1 MKFSEYIK
9 YNTTSITNNTRY
21 TKIDERKLMLEHASD
36 LDSVI
41 YKYSLYAN
49 NISNHIVNE
58 SRYDET
64 FTLSEQ
70 AAANGLLRFVC
81 EEYIESLNNELTLY
95 EHIYNDTINEG
106 LGDYFK
112 KAKEVIVKAAK
123 KGKDWVK
130 DQIEA
135 IQIQIQEIKEFLVQ
149 LANDVIKSVKDMTA
163 KMMSLLE
170 KFDCT
175 IKGLFEKIKIFDI
188 EELEKTW
195 TDESKKV
202 ADQIKSNPKEIE
214 KFNVYDDS
222 ENKKDIITEDEEK
235 EGEAVNQTGKDKGGW
250 KQSLWQAFK
259 QLAIWAVVCVAI
271 PGVVIA
277 AFPGTFIALLVPLV
291 CKLAWNGYKIV
302 KLWKQFQKVKDEWS
316 SYGKLQKWIT
326 VISMAASIVAL
337 ICNFKSLAESTG
349 PVLKGLYK
357 SGFDLLSKANLGIQ
371 PDALQRGFAAV
382 INMLKD
388 GKFSMDDFQKSY
400 DAISDSFNQHIT
412 EKITKTVTAVV
423 KKGQDGSEFIKN
435 NFEKNQ
441 FKTPQEFWNKVKPSF
456 MNPKEVTD
464 DGMYDVVADGY
475 LKGGA
480 GGNAWS
486 DKAIA
491 IAKKLGEEKSLTPV
505 RGFNDGLHEIFS
517 GQGSVTGFRMSGKLL
532 KELSDAGCL
541 GHDNIFGIV
550 GSVANTVSQTTVFQ
564 DVVQAATS
572 MLMTI
577 PSVELAPEN
586 NGGFRVRLGE
596 KGSKN
601 YVYEVGKDDVR
612 TVEKK
617 DHTKEY
623 DDIKKIIVDNNVE
636 YMKQLLESSKKDED
650 VDEKEITEKLK
661 EFKENFEKNIDDGKC
676 ILIYGKKVDEET
688 NESYI
693 SLHDYL
699 IMEGTTVSQIQKNLF
714 DPDYDKSPE
723 KSSNSSTSI
732 YHYLYE
738 PFKYWNKQVAAKKAG
753 KKRGDKIDAQG
764 TKINTSSGEEII
776 SSGKEILNKVFNGE
790 YISKE
795 EYALISALYTTAKG
809 AKFNPIIGDSTKNN
823 PESTKDGRLNDLF
836 VRIAELTKKLN
847 KKSEESSGSKW
858 DGKGSKK
865 AQADDEIRLLYASI
879 IHILQHVKDWEK
891 DVKNKKIIPLN
902 IQVSN
907 EQYKKADKQLKQ
919 RAAEKLPKQST
930 EEIKKTIKDDDSL
943 PDDTKQEIIASIDD
957 ADKKEETTADGS
969 DKKEETKSDDAD
981 KKEETTS
988 DDADKKE
995 ETTSDDAD
1003 KKEET
1008 TSEEE
1013 DDGKVKPIMI
1023 LVYGYGKDLAKADK
1037 SGPRKDPYSMKGLF
1051 KTCEFMTIAGGTSK
1065 ENLAK
1070 LFGEILHQ
1078 QVSELYNV
1086 VSYKPCND
1094 KNELDDN
1101 LENDKE
1107 RPELANLTND
1117 EAASLLKDKKKGA
1130 ELIKNGANKVSAAET
1145 PDEKKKLEQL
1155 HKTNSDAV
1163 KDDKELQGQLKEIN
1177 PDLVDDNGNLNE
1189 KEWNRTNDILS
1200 EYQLSKHK
1208 EKSHKGFFGKI
1219 WGAIKNFFFGDSSSD
1234 GNAKYHKYT
1243 EKELEK
1249 IASLVYEKI
1258 KKDKNIKESY
1268 NDNDAVMLIRP
1279 KSLSQYI
1286 LENRNR

>member
-36 LDSVI
+36 LNSVI

-188 EELEKTW
+188 DKLEKSW

-202 ADQIKSNPKEIE
+202 ADQIKANPNEIE
-214 KFNVYDDS
+214 QFNVYDDS
-222 ENKKDIITEDEEK
+222 KNKKDIITEDEEK

-250 KQSLWQAFK
+250 KQALWQAFK

-302 KLWKQFQKVKDEWS
+302 KLWKQFQKVKEEWS

-382 INMLKD
+382 INMLKE
-388 GKFSMDDFQKSY
+388 GKFSMDDFKASY

-423 KKGQDGSEFIKN
+423 KKGQSGTEFIKN
-435 NFEKNQ
+435 NFENKQ
-441 FKTPQEFWNKVKPSF
+441 FKSPQEFWNKVKPSF

-505 RGFNDGLHEIFS
+505 RGFNDVLHSIFS
-517 GQGSVTGFRMSGKLL
+517 GQGSVTGFKMSGKLL

-623 DDIKKIIVDNNVE
+623 EDIKKIIVDNNVE
-636 YMKQLLESSKKDED
+636 YMKQLLESSKKDKD
-650 VDEKEITEKLK
+650 ADEKEITEKLK
-661 EFKENFEKNIDDGKC
+661 EFKENFEKNIDNDKC

-688 NESYI
+688 NESYV
-693 SLHDYL
+693 SLRDYL
-699 IMEGTTVSQIQKNLF
+699 IMEGTTVYQIQKNLF
-714 DPDYDKSPE
+714 DPEYDKSPE

-738 PFKYWNKQVAAKKAG
+738 PFKYWNKQLAAKKAG
-753 KKRGDKIDAQG
+753 KKRGDKVDAQG
-764 TKINTSSGEEII
+764 TALNTSRGEELV

-790 YISKE
+790 YISPK
-795 EYALISALYTTAKG
+795 EYALITSLYIGQKG
-809 AKFNPIIGDSTKNN
+809 CKFRSIIGDSTKDN

-847 KKSEESSGSKW
+847 KKSEESGSKW

-865 AQADDEIRLLYASI
+865 SQADDEIRKLYASI
-879 IHILQHVKDWEK
+879 IHILQHVIDWEK

-902 IQVSN
+902 IQVSD
-907 EQYKKADKQLKQ
+907 EKYKKADKQLKQ

-957 ADKKEETTADGS
+957 AGKKEETTSDDSDKKEETTS
-969 DKKEETKSDDAD
+969 DDAGKKEETTSDDSD

-995 ETTSDDAD
+995 ETTSD
-1003 KKEET
+1003 
-1008 TSEEE
+1008 EEE

-1051 KTCEFMTIAGGTSK
+1051 KVCEFMTIEGGTSK

-1130 ELIKNGANKVSAAET
+1130 ELVKNGANKVSAAET

-1249 IASLVYEKI
+1249 IANLVYEKI

>member
-36 LDSVI
+36 LNSVI

-188 EELEKTW
+188 NELEKTW

-202 ADQIKSNPKEIE
+202 ADQIKANPNEIE

-250 KQSLWQAFK
+250 KQALWQAFK

-302 KLWKQFQKVKDEWS
+302 KLWKQFQKVKEEWS

-400 DAISDSFNQHIT
+400 DAISSSFNQHLT

-423 KKGQDGSEFIKN
+423 KKGQSGSEFIKN
-435 NFEKNQ
+435 NFEDKQ
-441 FKTPQEFWNKVKPSF
+441 FKSPQEFWNKVKPSF

-475 LKGGA
+475 LQGGA

-505 RGFNDGLHEIFS
+505 RGFNDVLHSIFS
-517 GQGSVTGFRMSGKLL
+517 GQGSVTGFKMSGKLL

-564 DVVQAATS
+564 DIVQAATS

-623 DDIKKIIVDNNVE
+623 EDIKKIIVDNNVE
-636 YMKQLLESSKKDED
+636 YMKQLLESSKKDKD

-661 EFKENFEKNIDDGKC
+661 EFKENFEKNIDNDKC

-688 NESYI
+688 NESYV
-693 SLHDYL
+693 SLRDYL
-699 IMEGTTVSQIQKNLF
+699 IMEGVTFDNLAEEINKISNWIKKEAGPYGF
-714 DPDYDKSPE
+714 EGKKGEGQSIKLKDWDPDRIHHYVDAFE
-723 KSSNSSTSI
+723 K
-732 YHYLYE
+732 
-738 PFKYWNKQVAAKKAG
+738 
-753 KKRGDKIDAQG
+753 
-764 TKINTSSGEEII
+764 I
-776 SSGKEILNKVFNGE
+776 SSGSAAANKELKMLNKGRDEEEKKYPITPINLISRFYYNVVWDKKLSKKSVTYEDIYDLFFAINDLAGALKDKKKNAENSDALNKNDVDNYCKVEYNRIIDILEKIDSCFERTAIIKDLKLRKKFKITKKDKEDFIKKTDEKKPDETTEKDIENKIKQSNIPDEEKEIL
-790 YISKE
+790 
-795 EYALISALYTTAKG
+795 L
-809 AKFNPIIGDSTKNN
+809 
-823 PESTKDGRLNDLF
+823 
-836 VRIAELTKKLN
+836 
-847 KKSEESSGSKW
+847 
-858 DGKGSKK
+858 
-865 AQADDEIRLLYASI
+865 
-879 IHILQHVKDWEK
+879 VK
-891 DVKNKKIIPLN
+891 P
-902 IQVSN
+902 
-907 EQYKKADKQLKQ
+907 
-919 RAAEKLPKQST
+919 
-930 EEIKKTIKDDDSL
+930 
-943 PDDTKQEIIASIDD
+943 
-957 ADKKEETTADGS
+957 
-969 DKKEETKSDDAD
+969 
-981 KKEETTS
+981 TS

-995 ETTSDDAD
+995 ETTSDGSD

-1008 TSEEE
+1008 TSDDSDKKEETTSDEE

-1051 KTCEFMTIAGGTSK
+1051 KVCEFMTIEGGTSK

-1130 ELIKNGANKVSAAET
+1130 ELVKNGANKVSAAET

>member
-36 LDSVI
+36 LNSVI

-175 IKGLFEKIKIFDI
+175 IKGLFEKINDKVKIFDI

-202 ADQIKSNPKEIE
+202 AHQIKANPNEIE
-214 KFNVYDDS
+214 QFNVYDDS

-250 KQSLWQAFK
+250 KQALWQAFK

-302 KLWKQFQKVKDEWS
+302 KLWKQFQKVKEEWS

-400 DAISDSFNQHIT
+400 DAISSSFNQHIT

-423 KKGQDGSEFIKN
+423 KKGQSGSEFIKN
-435 NFEKNQ
+435 NFEDKQ
-441 FKTPQEFWNKVKPSF
+441 FKSPQEFWNKVKPSF

-480 GGNAWS
+480 GGNPWS

-505 RGFNDGLHEIFS
+505 RGFNDVLHSIFS
-517 GQGSVTGFRMSGKLL
+517 GQGSVTGFKMSGRLL

-550 GSVANTVSQTTVFQ
+550 GSVANTVSQTTVIQ
-564 DVVQAATS
+564 DIVQAATS
-572 MLMTI
+572 MLVTI

-623 DDIKKIIVDNNVE
+623 EDIKKIIVDNNVE
-636 YMKQLLESSKKDED
+636 YMKQLLEGSKKDED
-650 VDEKEITEKLK
+650 VDEKEITKKLK
-661 EFKENFEKNIDDGKC
+661 EFKENFEQTIDKDKC

-688 NESYI
+688 NESYV
-693 SLHDYL
+693 SLRDYL
-699 IMEGTTVSQIQKNLF
+699 IMEGVTFDNLSEEI
-714 DPDYDKSPE
+714 DKI
-723 KSSNSSTSI
+723 SNWI
-732 YHYLYE
+732 
-738 PFKYWNKQVAAKKAG
+738 KKEAGPYGFEG
-753 KKRGDKIDAQG
+753 KKGEGQSVKLKDWDPNRIHHYVDAFE
-764 TKINTSSGEEII
+764 KI
-776 SSGKEILNKVFNGE
+776 SSGSAAANKELKMLNKGRDEKEKKYPITPIALISRFYYNVVWDEKLSKKSVTYEDIYDLFFAINDLAGALKDKKKNAENSDALNKNDVDNYCKAEYNRIIDILEKIDSCFERTAIIKDLKLRKKFKITKKDKEDFIKKTDEKKPEETTEKDIEDKIKQSNISDEEKEIL
-790 YISKE
+790 
-795 EYALISALYTTAKG
+795 L
-809 AKFNPIIGDSTKNN
+809 
-823 PESTKDGRLNDLF
+823 
-836 VRIAELTKKLN
+836 
-847 KKSEESSGSKW
+847 
-858 DGKGSKK
+858 
-865 AQADDEIRLLYASI
+865 
-879 IHILQHVKDWEK
+879 VK
-891 DVKNKKIIPLN
+891 PT
-902 IQVSN
+902 S
-907 EQYKKADKQLKQ
+907 
-919 RAAEKLPKQST
+919 
-930 EEIKKTIKDDDSL
+930 DDS
-943 PDDTKQEIIASIDD
+943 
-957 ADKKEETTADGS
+957 
-969 DKKEETKSDDAD
+969 D

-995 ETTSDDAD
+995 ETTSD
-1003 KKEET
+1003 
-1008 TSEEE
+1008 EEE
-1013 DDGKVKPIMI
+1013 DDGKVKPIML

-1051 KTCEFMTIAGGTSK
+1051 KTCEFMTIEGGTSK

-1130 ELIKNGANKVSAAET
+1130 ELIKVGANKVSAAET

>member
-36 LDSVI
+36 LDNVI

-175 IKGLFEKIKIFDI
+175 IKGLFEKINDKVKIFDI

-202 ADQIKSNPKEIE
+202 ADQIKANPKEIE

-235 EGEAVNQTGKDKGGW
+235 EGEAVNQTGKDKGRW
-250 KQSLWQAFK
+250 KQALWQAFK

-302 KLWKQFQKVKDEWS
+302 KLWKQFQKVKEEWS

-382 INMLKD
+382 INMLKE
-388 GKFSMDDFQKSY
+388 GKFSMDDFKASY

-423 KKGQDGSEFIKN
+423 KKGQDGTEFIKN
-435 NFEKNQ
+435 NFEDKQ

-456 MNPKEVTD
+456 MNPKDVTD

-491 IAKKLGEEKSLTPV
+491 IAKQLGEEKSLTPV
-505 RGFNDGLHEIFS
+505 RGFNDALHSIFS
-517 GQGSVTGFRMSGKLL
+517 GQGSVTGFKMSGKLL

-564 DVVQAATS
+564 DIVQAATS

-623 DDIKKIIVDNNVE
+623 EDIKKTIVDNNVE
-636 YMKQLLESSKKDED
+636 YMKQLLE
-650 VDEKEITEKLK
+650 
-661 EFKENFEKNIDDGKC
+661 
-676 ILIYGKKVDEET
+676 
-688 NESYI
+688 
-693 SLHDYL
+693 
-699 IMEGTTVSQIQKNLF
+699 
-714 DPDYDKSPE
+714 
-723 KSSNSSTSI
+723 
-732 YHYLYE
+732 
-738 PFKYWNKQVAAKKAG
+738 
-753 KKRGDKIDAQG
+753 
-764 TKINTSSGEEII
+764 
-776 SSGKEILNKVFNGE
+776 
-790 YISKE
+790 
-795 EYALISALYTTAKG
+795 
-809 AKFNPIIGDSTKNN
+809 
-823 PESTKDGRLNDLF
+823 
-836 VRIAELTKKLN
+836 
-847 KKSEESSGSKW
+847 GS
-858 DGKGSKK
+858 
-865 AQADDEIRLLYASI
+865 
-879 IHILQHVKDWEK
+879 
-891 DVKNKKIIPLN
+891 
-902 IQVSN
+902 
-907 EQYKKADKQLKQ
+907 
-919 RAAEKLPKQST
+919 
-930 EEIKKTIKDDDSL
+930 
-943 PDDTKQEIIASIDD
+943 
-957 ADKKEETTADGS
+957 
-969 DKKEETKSDDAD
+969 
-981 KKEETTS
+981 
-988 DDADKKE
+988 
-995 ETTSDDAD
+995 
-1003 KKEET
+1003 
-1008 TSEEE
+1008 
-1013 DDGKVKPIMI
+1013 
-1023 LVYGYGKDLAKADK
+1023 
-1037 SGPRKDPYSMKGLF
+1037 
-1051 KTCEFMTIAGGTSK
+1051 
-1065 ENLAK
+1065 
-1070 LFGEILHQ
+1070 
-1078 QVSELYNV
+1078 
-1086 VSYKPCND
+1086 
-1094 KNELDDN
+1094 
-1101 LENDKE
+1101 
-1107 RPELANLTND
+1107 
-1117 EAASLLKDKKKGA
+1117 
-1130 ELIKNGANKVSAAET
+1130 
-1145 PDEKKKLEQL
+1145 
-1155 HKTNSDAV
+1155 
-1163 KDDKELQGQLKEIN
+1163 
-1177 PDLVDDNGNLNE
+1177 
-1189 KEWNRTNDILS
+1189 
-1200 EYQLSKHK
+1200 
-1208 EKSHKGFFGKI
+1208 
-1219 WGAIKNFFFGDSSSD
+1219 
-1234 GNAKYHKYT
+1234 
-1243 EKELEK
+1243 
-1249 IASLVYEKI
+1249 
-1258 KKDKNIKESY
+1258 
-1268 NDNDAVMLIRP
+1268 
-1279 KSLSQYI
+1279 
-1286 LENRNR
+1286 

>member
-36 LDSVI
+36 LNSVI

-106 LGDYFK
+106 ISDK
-112 KAKEVIVKAAK
+112 IKNAKDKIATAVKNGTSYVK
-123 KGKDWVK
+123 NQIDSLTGKIK
-130 DQIEA
+130 
-135 IQIQIQEIKEFLVQ
+135 EIKEFLDQ
-149 LANDVIKSVKDMTA
+149 LANNVIKSVKDMTA
-163 KMMSLLE
+163 KIMSLLE

-175 IKGLFEKIKIFDI
+175 IKELFEKINDKVKTFDI
-188 EELEKTW
+188 NELEKSW

-202 ADQIKSNPKEIE
+202 ADQIKANPNEIQ

-222 ENKKDIITEDEEK
+222 ENKKDIIAEDEEK
-235 EGEAVNQTGKDKGGW
+235 EGEVKNAGGW
-250 KQSLWQAFK
+250 KQALHDAVIQIF
-259 QLAIWAVVCVAI
+259 IWAVVCVAI

-302 KLWKQFQKVKDEWS
+302 KIWKQFKKVKDGWNKYS
-316 SYGKLQKWIT
+316 KLQKCIN
-326 VISMAASIVAL
+326 VISMAASLVAL
-337 ICNFKSLAESTG
+337 FLNFETLFKNLG
-349 PVLKGLYK
+349 PVLEGLYK
-357 SGFDLLSKANLGIQ
+357 SGFDILSKANLGIQ
-371 PDALQRGFAAV
+371 PDILQRLFAAF
-382 INMLKD
+382 INGIRNMIKEWRL
-388 GKFSMDDFQKSY
+388 SIDDFTSAY

-423 KKGQDGSEFIKN
+423 KKGQDGTEFIKN
-435 NFEKNQ
+435 NFEDKQ
-441 FKTPQEFWNKVKPSF
+441 FKSPQEFWNKVKPSF
-456 MNPKEVTD
+456 MSPNEVTD
-464 DGMYDVVADGY
+464 DGMYDVVADGV

-480 GGNAWS
+480 EGNAWS
-486 DKAIA
+486 DKVFS
-491 IAKKLGEEKSLTPV
+491 IAKEMGMEKYLKPV
-505 RGFNDGLHEIFS
+505 DGFNKGLHEIFS
-517 GQGSVTGFRMSGKLL
+517 GQGSVTGLRLPGKLV
-532 KELSDAGCL
+532 KALSDAGCL

-577 PSVELAPEN
+577 PSVELTIEN
-586 NGGFRVRLGE
+586 DVGFRIRLGE

-601 YVYEVGKDDVR
+601 YVYEVGKDDIR
-612 TVEKK
+612 TVKKK

-623 DDIKKIIVDNNVE
+623 EDIKKTIKESNDTYI
-636 YMKQLLESSKKDED
+636 KQLREAAKKDEKAD
-650 VDEKEITEKLK
+650 KEKIEKK
-661 EFKENFEKNIDDGKC
+661 ISQFNTDFSKIDDDTC

-693 SLHDYL
+693 SYNSLHNYIL
-699 IMEGTTVSQIQKNLF
+699 EKL
-714 DPDYDKSPE
+714 KEE
-723 KSSNSSTSI
+723 KSKYTFDD
-732 YHYLYE
+732 
-738 PFKYWNKQVAAKKAG
+738 FKQNFKDLRNY
-753 KKRGDKIDAQG
+753 
-764 TKINTSSGEEII
+764 
-776 SSGKEILNKVFNGE
+776 LNK
-790 YISKE
+790 
-795 EYALISALYTTAKG
+795 
-809 AKFNPIIGDSTKNN
+809 IGLDN
-823 PESTKDGRLNDLF
+823 EKDIEI
-836 VRIAELTKKLN
+836 VN
-847 KKSEESSGSKW
+847 KK
-858 DGKGSKK
+858 GK
-865 AQADDEIRLLYASI
+865 
-879 IHILQHVKDWEK
+879 
-891 DVKNKKIIPLN
+891 N
-902 IQVSN
+902 
-907 EQYKKADKQLKQ
+907 
-919 RAAEKLPKQST
+919 
-930 EEIKKTIKDDDSL
+930 KTIKNYAGNTQMLLKALFSL
-943 PDDTKQEIIASIDD
+943 KETSQTNKLKFNYDNDYKPSPYETIKKRIYDKDPNNDKFGPLDIEILASKFADWSGDKNYYEWYCYTFVDVILLKRLFMENRDLDTIISVYKTLINNIMHIKEIENDVKDKEWKPNEEWAPIKFNEDKVKDEDVKKVKDAEKNADVAKTPEKAEQELQD
-957 ADKKEETTADGS
+957 ADAPIPNE
-969 DKKEETKSDDAD
+969 
-981 KKEETTS
+981 EETTS

-995 ETTSDDAD
+995 ETTSDDSD

-1008 TSEEE
+1008 TSDEE
-1013 DDGKVKPIMI
+1013 DDGKVKPIML

-1051 KTCEFMTIAGGTSK
+1051 KTCEFMTIEGGTSK

-1070 LFGEILHQ
+1070 LFGKILHK

-1107 RPELANLTND
+1107 RPGLANLTND

-1130 ELIKNGANKVSAAET
+1130 ELVKNGANKVSAAET

>member
-9 YNTTSITNNTRY
+9 YNTTSISNNTRY

-81 EEYIESLNNELTLY
+81 EEYLDSLNNELTLY

-112 KAKEVIVKAAK
+112 KTKDVIVTAAK
-123 KGKDWVK
+123 KGKSWVSN
-130 DQIEA
+130 QIESLK
-135 IQIQIQEIKEFLVQ
+135 IKIKEIKEFLVQ
-149 LANDVIKSVKDMTA
+149 LANDAIKSVKEMTE
-163 KMMSLLE
+163 KLMSLLE

-188 EELEKTW
+188 DKLEKSW
-195 TDESKKV
+195 TDESQKV
-202 ADQIKSNPKEIE
+202 ADQIKTNPKAIE
-214 KFNVYDDS
+214 KFKIYESWSNDLKNNDL
-222 ENKKDIITEDEEK
+222 ITEDEEK

-250 KQSLWQAFK
+250 KHALWQAFK

-302 KLWKQFQKVKDEWS
+302 KLWKQFKKVKDEWS
-316 SYGKLQKWIT
+316 TYGKLQKWIT
-326 VISMAASIVAL
+326 VISMAFSIVA
-337 ICNFKSLAESTG
+337 IIFNFKSLFDNLG
-349 PVLKGLYK
+349 PVFEGLQK
-357 SGFDLLSKANLGIQ
+357 SGFDVLSKANLGIQ

-382 INMLKD
+382 INMLKE
-388 GKFSMDDFQKSY
+388 GKFSMDDFKASY
-400 DAISDSFNQHIT
+400 DAISDSFNQHIN

-423 KKGQDGSEFIKN
+423 KKGQSGSEFIKN
-435 NFEKNQ
+435 NFEDKQ
-441 FKTPQEFWNKVKPSF
+441 FKSPQEFWNKVKPSF

-475 LKGGA
+475 LQGGA
-480 GGNAWS
+480 GGNSWS

-491 IAKKLGEEKSLTPV
+491 IAKQLGEEKSLTPV
-505 RGFNDGLHEIFS
+505 RGFNDVLHSIFS
-517 GQGSVTGFRMSGKLL
+517 GQGSVTGFKMSGRLL

-564 DVVQAATS
+564 DIVQAATS

-623 DDIKKIIVDNNVE
+623 EDIKKTIVDNNVE
-636 YMKQLLESSKKDED
+636 YMKQLLEGSKKDED

-693 SLHDYL
+693 SYNSLHNYILEKLKEEKSKYTFDDFKQNFKDLRNYLNKIGLDNEKNIEIVNKKGKNKIIKNYAGNTQMLLKALFSLKETSQTNKLKFNYDNDYKPSPYETIKKRIYDKDPNNDKFGPL
-699 IMEGTTVSQIQKNLF
+699 DIEILASKFADWSGDKNYYEWYCYTFVNVILLKRLFMENRDLDTIISVYKNLINNIMHIKEIEN
-714 DPDYDKSPE
+714 DVKDKEWKPNEEWAPIKFNEDKVKDEDVKKAKDAEKNADVAKTPE
-723 KSSNSSTSI
+723 K
-732 YHYLYE
+732 
-738 PFKYWNKQVAAKKAG
+738 
-753 KKRGDKIDAQG
+753 
-764 TKINTSSGEEII
+764 
-776 SSGKEILNKVFNGE
+776 
-790 YISKE
+790 
-795 EYALISALYTTAKG
+795 
-809 AKFNPIIGDSTKNN
+809 
-823 PESTKDGRLNDLF
+823 
-836 VRIAELTKKLN
+836 AEQ
-847 KKSEESSGSKW
+847 E
-858 DGKGSKK
+858 
-865 AQADDEIRLLYASI
+865 
-879 IHILQHVKDWEK
+879 LQ
-891 DVKNKKIIPLN
+891 
-902 IQVSN
+902 
-907 EQYKKADKQLKQ
+907 
-919 RAAEKLPKQST
+919 
-930 EEIKKTIKDDDSL
+930 
-943 PDDTKQEIIASIDD
+943 D
-957 ADKKEETTADGS
+957 ADVPIPNEK
-969 DKKEETKSDDAD
+969 
-981 KKEETTS
+981 
-988 DDADKKE
+988 
-995 ETTSDDAD
+995 
-1003 KKEET
+1003 ET

-1013 DDGKVKPIMI
+1013 DDGKVKPIML

-1051 KTCEFMTIAGGTSK
+1051 KTCEFMTIEGGTSK

-1130 ELIKNGANKVSAAET
+1130 ELIKVGANKVSAAET

-1219 WGAIKNFFFGDSSSD
+1219 WGAIKNFFFGDGSSD

-1249 IASLVYEKI
+1249 IASLIYEKI

>member
-36 LDSVI
+36 LNSVI

-202 ADQIKSNPKEIE
+202 ADQIKANPNEIE
-214 KFNVYDDS
+214 QFNVYDDS
-222 ENKKDIITEDEEK
+222 KNKKDIITEDEEK

-250 KQSLWQAFK
+250 KQALWQAFK

-302 KLWKQFQKVKDEWS
+302 KLWKQFQKVKEEWS

-382 INMLKD
+382 INMLKE
-388 GKFSMDDFQKSY
+388 GKFSMDDFKESY
-400 DAISDSFNQHIT
+400 DAISSSFNQHLT

-423 KKGQDGSEFIKN
+423 KKGQSGTEFIKN
-435 NFEKNQ
+435 NFENKQ
-441 FKTPQEFWNKVKPSF
+441 FKSPQEFWNKVKPSF

-505 RGFNDGLHEIFS
+505 RGFNDVLHSIFS
-517 GQGSVTGFRMSGKLL
+517 GQGSVTGFKMSGKLL

-623 DDIKKIIVDNNVE
+623 EDIKKIIVDNNVE
-636 YMKQLLESSKKDED
+636 YMKQLLEDSKKDED

-661 EFKENFEKNIDDGKC
+661 EFKENFEKNIDNDKC

-688 NESYI
+688 NESYV
-693 SLHDYL
+693 SLRDYL
-699 IMEGTTVSQIQKNLF
+699 IMEGTTVYQIQKNLF
-714 DPDYDKSPE
+714 DPEYDKSPE

-738 PFKYWNKQVAAKKAG
+738 PFKYWNKQLAAKKAG
-753 KKRGDKIDAQG
+753 KKRGDKVDAQG
-764 TKINTSSGEEII
+764 TALNTSRGEELV

-790 YISKE
+790 YISPK
-795 EYALISALYTTAKG
+795 EYALITSLYIGQKG
-809 AKFNPIIGDSTKNN
+809 CKFRSIIGDSTKDN

-847 KKSEESSGSKW
+847 KKSEESGSKW

-865 AQADDEIRLLYASI
+865 SQADDEIRKLYASI
-879 IHILQHVKDWEK
+879 IHILQHVIDWEK

-902 IQVSN
+902 IQVSD
-907 EQYKKADKQLKQ
+907 EKYKKADKQLKQ

-943 PDDTKQEIIASIDD
+943 PDDTKQEMIASIDD
-957 ADKKEETTADGS
+957 AGKKEETTSDDSDKKEETTS
-969 DKKEETKSDDAD
+969 DDAGKKEETTSDDSD

-995 ETTSDDAD
+995 ETTSD
-1003 KKEET
+1003 
-1008 TSEEE
+1008 EEE

-1051 KTCEFMTIAGGTSK
+1051 KVCEFMTIEGGTSK

-1130 ELIKNGANKVSAAET
+1130 ELVKNGANKVSAAET

-1177 PDLVDDNGNLNE
+1177 PDLVDDNGNLIYTDN
-1189 KEWNRTNDILS
+1189 
-1200 EYQLSKHK
+1200 
-1208 EKSHKGFFGKI
+1208 
-1219 WGAIKNFFFGDSSSD
+1219 SSYSF
-1234 GNAKYHKYT
+1234 
-1243 EKELEK
+1243 
-1249 IASLVYEKI
+1249 VV
-1258 KKDKNIKESY
+1258 
-1268 NDNDAVMLIRP
+1268 DNNGYLNWEVA
-1279 KSLSQYI
+1279 
-1286 LENRNR
+1286 

>member
-1 MKFSEYIK
+1 MKNNFENLLVVKRGFIFIYNEIKTKRKIMKFSEYIK

-21 TKIDERKLMLEHASD
+21 TKIDERQLMLEHASD
-36 LDSVI
+36 LNSVI

-58 SRYDET
+58 STYDET

-175 IKGLFEKIKIFDI
+175 IKGLFEKINDKVKIFDI

-202 ADQIKSNPKEIE
+202 ADQIKANPKEIE

-250 KQSLWQAFK
+250 KQALWQAFK

-382 INMLKD
+382 INMLKE
-388 GKFSMDDFQKSY
+388 GKFSMDDFKASY

-423 KKGQDGSEFIKN
+423 KKGQDGTEFIKN

-441 FKTPQEFWNKVKPSF
+441 FKTPQEFWNKVKSSF

-480 GGNAWS
+480 GGNGWS

-572 MLMTI
+572 MLVTI

-623 DDIKKIIVDNNVE
+623 EDIKKIIVDNNVE
-636 YMKQLLESSKKDED
+636 YMKQLLEGSKKDED

-699 IMEGTTVSQIQKNLF
+699 IMEGVTFDNLAEEINKISNWIKKEAGPYGFEGKKGSGQSKKLKDWDPNRIHFYVDAFEKIFSGDATANKELKMLNKGRDEKEKKYPITPIDLISSFYYNVVWDGKISKKSGTYEDINNLF
-714 DPDYDKSPE
+714 FYINDLAGALKDKKKNAENSDALNKNDVDNYCKAEYNKIIDLLEKIDSFFEHSGIIKDLKLRKKFKITDKDKEDFIKKTDEKKPE
-723 KSSNSSTSI
+723 ETTEKDI
-732 YHYLYE
+732 E
-738 PFKYWNKQVAAKKAG
+738 
-753 KKRGDKIDAQG
+753 DKIKQSD
-764 TKINTSSGEEII
+764 ISDEE
-776 SSGKEILNKVFNGE
+776 KEIL
-790 YISKE
+790 I
-795 EYALISALYTTAKG
+795 
-809 AKFNPIIGDSTKNN
+809 
-823 PESTKDGRLNDLF
+823 
-836 VRIAELTKKLN
+836 
-847 KKSEESSGSKW
+847 
-858 DGKGSKK
+858 
-865 AQADDEIRLLYASI
+865 
-879 IHILQHVKDWEK
+879 VK
-891 DVKNKKIIPLN
+891 P
-902 IQVSN
+902 
-907 EQYKKADKQLKQ
+907 
-919 RAAEKLPKQST
+919 
-930 EEIKKTIKDDDSL
+930 
-943 PDDTKQEIIASIDD
+943 
-957 ADKKEETTADGS
+957 
-969 DKKEETKSDDAD
+969 
-981 KKEETTS
+981 TS

-995 ETTSDDAD
+995 ETTSDGSD

-1008 TSEEE
+1008 TSDGSDKKEETTSDEE
-1013 DDGKVKPIMI
+1013 DDGKVKPIML

-1051 KTCEFMTIAGGTSK
+1051 KACEFMTIEGGTSK

-1130 ELIKNGANKVSAAET
+1130 ELIKVGANKVSAAET

>member
-21 TKIDERKLMLEHASD
+21 TKIDERQLMLEHASD

-112 KAKEVIVKAAK
+112 KAKSVIVKAAK
-123 KGKDWVK
+123 KGKSWVSN
-130 DQIEA
+130 QIESLK
-135 IQIQIQEIKEFLVQ
+135 IKIKEIKEFLVQ
-149 LANDVIKSVKDMTA
+149 LANDAIKSVKEMTE
-163 KMMSLLE
+163 KLMSLLE

-188 EELEKTW
+188 DKLEKSW
-195 TDESKKV
+195 TDESQKV
-202 ADQIKSNPKEIE
+202 ADQIKTNPKSIE
-214 KFNVYDDS
+214 KFKIYESLSNDLKNNDL
-222 ENKKDIITEDEEK
+222 ITEDEEK

-250 KQSLWQAFK
+250 KHALWQAFK

-302 KLWKQFQKVKDEWS
+302 KLWKQFKKVKEEWS
-316 SYGKLQKWIT
+316 TYGKLQKWIT
-326 VISMAASIVAL
+326 VISMAFSIVA
-337 ICNFKSLAESTG
+337 IIFNFKSLFDNLG
-349 PVLKGLYK
+349 PVLEGLQK
-357 SGFDLLSKANLGIQ
+357 SGFDILSKANLGIQ
-371 PDALQRGFAAV
+371 PDALQRGFAAL
-382 INMLKD
+382 INMLKE
-388 GKFSMDDFQKSY
+388 GKFSMDDFKASY
-400 DAISDSFNQHIT
+400 DAISESFNQHIT

-423 KKGQDGSEFIKN
+423 KKGQDGTEFIKN
-435 NFEKNQ
+435 NFEDKQ
-441 FKTPQEFWNKVKPSF
+441 FKSPQEFWNKVKPSF

-475 LKGGA
+475 LKGGT

-505 RGFNDGLHEIFS
+505 RGFNDKLHEIFS

-550 GSVANTVSQTTVFQ
+550 GSVANTVSQTTVIQ
-564 DVVQAATS
+564 DIVQAATS
-572 MLMTI
+572 MLVTI

-612 TVEKK
+612 TVDKK

-623 DDIKKIIVDNNVE
+623 EDIKKTIVDNNVE
-636 YMKQLLESSKKDED
+636 YMKQLLESSKKDKD

-688 NESYI
+688 NESYV
-693 SLHDYL
+693 SLRDYL
-699 IMEGTTVSQIQKNLF
+699 IMEGVTFDNL
-714 DPDYDKSPE
+714 
-723 KSSNSSTSI
+723 
-732 YHYLYE
+732 
-738 PFKYWNKQVAAKKAG
+738 A
-753 KKRGDKIDAQG
+753 
-764 TKINTSSGEEII
+764 EEINKISNWIKKEAGPYGFEGKDGVGQSIKLKDWDPKRIHHYVDAFKKI
-776 SSGKEILNKVFNGE
+776 SSGDAAANKELKMLNKGRDEKEKKYPITPIDLISRFYYNVVWDEKLSKKSVTYEDIYNLFFAINDLAGALKDKKKNAENSDALNKNDVDNYCKAEYNKIIDILEKIDSCFERTAIIKDLKLRKKFKITDKDKEDFIKKTNEKKPEETTEKDIENKIKQSNISDEEKEIL
-790 YISKE
+790 
-795 EYALISALYTTAKG
+795 L
-809 AKFNPIIGDSTKNN
+809 
-823 PESTKDGRLNDLF
+823 
-836 VRIAELTKKLN
+836 
-847 KKSEESSGSKW
+847 
-858 DGKGSKK
+858 
-865 AQADDEIRLLYASI
+865 
-879 IHILQHVKDWEK
+879 VK
-891 DVKNKKIIPLN
+891 PT
-902 IQVSN
+902 S
-907 EQYKKADKQLKQ
+907 
-919 RAAEKLPKQST
+919 
-930 EEIKKTIKDDDSL
+930 
-943 PDDTKQEIIASIDD
+943 DD
-957 ADKKEETTADGS
+957 ADKKEETTADGSDKKEETTSDDS

-988 DDADKKE
+988 DD
-995 ETTSDDAD
+995 
-1003 KKEET
+1003 
-1008 TSEEE
+1008 EE
-1013 DDGKVKPIMI
+1013 DDGKVKPIML

-1051 KTCEFMTIAGGTSK
+1051 KTCEFMTIEGGTSK

-1130 ELIKNGANKVSAAET
+1130 ELIKVGANKVSAAET